1 MAADGPGGEKT
12 EKPTAKRLS
21 EAAKKG
27 DILQSRELSTAMVVM
42 AGVAWLAFS
51 GPALV
56 AAIRQM
62 LAEGLSFDSSDIA
75 SFAPEQ
81 RAVHLLG
88 TVAMPLAGVLLA
100 TLAAAIAAPA
110 LLGSLGFRPGAFQPK
125 FEKLNPASGLK
136 RIFSVN
142 GLVELVKSLAKI
154 LLLGSIGGYL
164 IWHRMDEIHNMGKSG
179 IEPAISE
186 LGSVF
191 ILVALTLAASLFIVA
206 GIDVPA
212 QIMQRTKRLNM
223 TKQEIKEE
231 HKESEGSPEMKGAIR
246 RRQYETLNGSV
257 RKAVEEASVILTNPT
272 HFAVALRYHPGR
284 DAAPIVLA
292 RGVDDIAAAIRELA
306 QDKSVPVLQYPELT
320 RAIYFT
326 SRAGQE
332 IDERL
337 FMAVATVLAFVFRI
351 ENRMASEMDRPHI
364 DLPESLRF
372 DANGKNIVN

>member
-62 LAEGLSFDSSDIA
+62 LAEGLRFDSRAIHLIA
-75 SFAPEQ
+75 
-81 RAVHLLG
+81 
-88 TVAMPLAGVLLA
+88 TVATPLAGVLLA

-125 FEKLNPASGLK
+125 FEKLNPATGLK

-164 IWHRMDEIHNMGKSG
+164 IWHRMDEIHNMGKAG

-231 HKESEGSPEMKGAIR
+231 HKESEGSPEVKGAIR

-292 RGVDDIAAAIRELA
+292 RGVDDIAAAIRALA
-306 QDKSVPVLQYPELT
+306 HDKSVPVLQYPELT

-351 ENRMASEMDRPHI
+351 ENRMASELDRPHI
-364 DLPESLRF
+364 DLPESVRF
-372 DANGKNIVN
+372 DSNGQNIVN